1 MGKRDF
7 KKHQYNLHTSGALK
21 AETRKA
27 ILMEKTSKGEE
38 EVG

>member
-7 KKHQYNLHTSGALK
+7 KNMCNLHTSGALK

-27 ILMEKTSKGEE
+27 ILMKKTCKGEE